1 MIFTIKILNCQASR
15 AANVRLGEQVMV
27 FGFPLSGTEVTQ
39 GQWKAVMGSNP
50 SYFGSCGDEGPV
62 KIED

>member
-1 MIFTIKILNCQASR
+1 M
-15 AANVRLGEQVMV
+15 RLGEQVMV

>member
-1 MIFTIKILNCQASR
+1 M
-15 AANVRLGEQVMV
+15 RLGEQVMV

-50 SYFGSCGDEGPV
+50 SYFGGCGDEGPV